1 MSTALI
7 EISRIVVGWI
17 TCMMVGLVVGLGIGG
32 QNIGPT
38 MIINSCKFVY

>member
-7 EISRIVVGWI
+7 AISRIVVGWI
-17 TCMMVGLVVGLGIGG
+17 ACIMVGLVVGLGIGG

-38 MIINSCKFVY
+38 MIIISCKFVY